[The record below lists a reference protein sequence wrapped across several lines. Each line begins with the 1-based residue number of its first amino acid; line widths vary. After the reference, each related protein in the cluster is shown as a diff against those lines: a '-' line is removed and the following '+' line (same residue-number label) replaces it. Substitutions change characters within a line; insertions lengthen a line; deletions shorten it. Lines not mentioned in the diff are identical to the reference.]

1 MRKNTCPTQ
10 IFTPL
15 PINIKIFNQRV
26 PLYLGDYDGQR
37 TYCAKYDRLAG
48 GDYSAHFWISTEI
61 NINTK
66 INTNR

>member
-1 MRKNTCPTQ
+1 MCAHVRKNTYPTL

-15 PINIKIFNQRV
+15 PINIKIFNKRV

-48 GDYSAHFWISTEI
+48 GDNSAHILI
-61 NINTK
+61 
-66 INTNR
+66 